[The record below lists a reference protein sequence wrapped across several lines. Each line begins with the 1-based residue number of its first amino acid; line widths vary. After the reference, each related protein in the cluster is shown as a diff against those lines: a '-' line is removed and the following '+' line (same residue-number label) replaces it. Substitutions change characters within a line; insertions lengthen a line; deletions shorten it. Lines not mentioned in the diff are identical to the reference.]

1 MTLEEFD
8 TYSAIDALPSGF
20 SSRVYAS
27 GTISTTNPY
36 SSIERQTV
44 ATEILKGMVSSGL
57 VESPE
62 DMAKEAVK
70 IADALLAELRK

>member
-8 TYSAIDALPSGF
+8 TYADIDDLPSGF
-20 SSRVYAS
+20 SSRVYTS
-27 GTISTTNPY
+27 GTISTSNPY